1 MSISFTS
8 SIIDRL
14 KKEIAD
20 DQQKSSEE
28 QKKKAKVLSKIN
40 QLQRDL
46 KLSNSASD
54 LNSKMSRMN
63 KMKEEIKRIDLSQA
77 ALSKQLAK
85 NQAAL
90 QTQIAKDQQQETT
103 N

>member
-8 SIIDRL
+8 SIINRL
-14 KKEIAD
+14 KKEIAE
-20 DQQKSSEE
+20 DQQQSIDE
-28 QKKKAKVLSKIN
+28 QKKKEKVISKMN
-40 QLQRDL
+40 QLQRDI

-77 ALSKQLAK
+77 ALAKQLTAKHAALQEQIAK
-85 NQAAL
+85 NQ
-90 QTQIAKDQQQETT
+90 QQEK
-103 N
+103 

>member
-8 SIIDRL
+8 SIINRL
-14 KKEIAD
+14 KKEIAE
-20 DQQKSSEE
+20 DQQKSIDE
-28 QKKKAKVLSKIN
+28 QKKKEKVISKMN
-40 QLQRDL
+40 QLQRDI

-77 ALSKQLAK
+77 ALVKQLTAK
-85 NQAAL
+85 RAAL
-90 QTQIAKDQQQETT
+90 QEQIAKDQQLEK
-103 N
+103 